1 MGVYGKRL
9 TFGAGCWR
17 NSSTLSPDAFLSF
30 FSLKSFHLFHHSS
43 FECTLLLRK
52 SLGTGEVAQ
61 LWNLSFTFP
70 PLSLLSCTLTHLSHK
85 WPNTLPELR
94 FLLLFQMVRNGRMR
108 DLRGH
113 TSVVNVAS
121 LGFGLS
127 SRKMRKC
134 EAQGKM
140 LMQLKL
146 QHLK

>member
-17 NSSTLSPDAFLSF
+17 NSSTLSPDTFVIF
-30 FSLKSFHLFHHSS
+30 QPQRFPFVSS
-43 FECTLLLRK
+43 FKFWVHIAAQKEPGNRRSGSTLKLVLH
-52 SLGTGEVAQ
+52 
-61 LWNLSFTFP
+61 LS

-134 EAQGKM
+134 EDQGKM

>member
-1 MGVYGKRL
+1 MGKDSHLEPVVEGIAVLWVL
-9 TFGAGCWR
+9 TCFCHFSASKVSICFNIQVLSAYCCSERAWEQEKWL
-17 NSSTLSPDAFLSF
+17 NSSTLKLVLHLS
-30 FSLKSFHLFHHSS
+30 
-43 FECTLLLRK
+43 
-52 SLGTGEVAQ
+52 
-61 LWNLSFTFP
+61 

-127 SRKMRKC
+127 SRKRRKC
-134 EAQGKM
+134 EDQGKM